1 MEMDKILE
9 TFKILPNINNHHQD
23 QLWLLMNNNKQFKDQ
38 QLQVSVNLRQP
49 KHIQLVIKMSNW
61 LQIFCL
67 IDLQMET
74 LKCKY
79 QSKVEEIIITIKE
92 VKAVAKVDKEVKADK
107 VIMMTM
113 MIISSTENKNINL
126 NNEIVS
132 FYLNLNIFFELIIMK
147 V

>member
-1 MEMDKILE
+1 
-9 TFKILPNINNHHQD
+9 
-23 QLWLLMNNNKQFKDQ
+23 
-38 QLQVSVNLRQP
+38 
-49 KHIQLVIKMSNW
+49 
-61 LQIFCL
+61 
-67 IDLQMET
+67 MET

-79 QSKVEEIIITIKE
+79 QSKAEEIIITIKE
-92 VKAVAKVDKEVKADK
+92 VKVVAKVDKEVKAGK

-113 MIISSTENKNINL
+113 MIISSTENKKINL

>member
-1 MEMDKILE
+1 
-9 TFKILPNINNHHQD
+9 
-23 QLWLLMNNNKQFKDQ
+23 
-38 QLQVSVNLRQP
+38 
-49 KHIQLVIKMSNW
+49 
-61 LQIFCL
+61 
-67 IDLQMET
+67 MET